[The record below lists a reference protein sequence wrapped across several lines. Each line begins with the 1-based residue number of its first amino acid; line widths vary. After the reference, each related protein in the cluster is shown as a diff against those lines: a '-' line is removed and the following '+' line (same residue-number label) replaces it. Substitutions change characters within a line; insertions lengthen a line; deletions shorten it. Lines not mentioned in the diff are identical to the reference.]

1 MIKLDSL
8 TLFISAALFGI
19 IWLVQRL
26 HYPSF
31 MFLDQLTFKTAMKHH
46 QDRISWVVVPLMLT
60 ELLLAVVAVIR
71 DVSTHT
77 LTILIIV
84 IMIWLVTFTIQVPL
98 HSKLLLEGF
107 NEQRIHRLVRTN
119 WIRTLLW
126 TLKLFVIFST
136 TVNSL

>member
-1 MIKLDSL
+1 MINLDYL

-19 IWLVQRL
+19 IWLVQIL

-31 MFLDQLTFKTAMKHH
+31 MFLDHLTFKTAMKHH
-46 QDRISWVVVPLMLT
+46 QDRISWVIVPLMLT
-60 ELLLAVVAVIR
+60 ELLLAVMAVVR
-71 DVSTHT
+71 DVSTYNV
-77 LTILIIV
+77 TILNIV

-107 NEQRIHRLVRTN
+107 NEKRIHRLVRTN

-126 TLKLFVIFST
+126 TIKLFVIFST